1 MPTVLVTGAN
11 RGLGLEFVRQ
21 YAAEG
26 WTVHACCRVPA
37 KATALKAIKG
47 AVTIHALDVADRA
60 SVKALA
66 KAIGAAPI
74 DVLIN
79 NAGTYGGERDTQVFG
94 KIDDGGWD
102 TALRTNALGPLL
114 VTEALIDNV
123 AKGSNKIV
131 ACVTSKMGSMT
142 DNTSGGA
149 YIYRASKAAL
159 NAIVVSLARDLKG
172 RGVTVLAFHPG
183 WVQTDMGGRG
193 APIAPEPSIAGMR
206 KVIAGAKAT
215 DSGRFLNYD
224 GSPIP
229 W

>member
-26 WTVHACCRVPA
+26 WTVHACCRDPGAA
-37 KATALKAIKG
+37 KALEAVKG
-47 AVTIHALDVADRA
+47 DITIHGLDVGDRA
-60 SVKALA
+60 SVTALA
-66 KAIGAAPI
+66 RALKSTPI

-79 NAGTYGGERDTQVFG
+79 NAGVYGGDRDGQTFG
-94 KIDDGGWD
+94 KVDDGAWD
-102 TALRTNALGPLL
+102 ACLRTNALGPLM

-123 AKGSNKIV
+123 ARGASKVI
-131 ACVTSKMGSMT
+131 ACVTSKMGSMA

-159 NAIVVSLARDLKG
+159 NAVIVSLARDLKG
-172 RGVTVLAFHPG
+172 RATVIAFHPG

-193 APIAPEPSIAGMR
+193 APIKPPESIAGMR
-206 KVIAGAKAT
+206 KVIAGAKPS

-224 GSPIP
+224 GASIP